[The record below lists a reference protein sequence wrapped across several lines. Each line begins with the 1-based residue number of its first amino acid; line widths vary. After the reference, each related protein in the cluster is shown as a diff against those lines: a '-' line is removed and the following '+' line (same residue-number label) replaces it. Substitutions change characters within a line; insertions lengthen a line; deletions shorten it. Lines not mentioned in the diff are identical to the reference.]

1 MGSREEAFKPNTSN
15 TSTYS
20 TPAVFEEKDKI

>member
-1 MGSREEAFKPNTSN
+1 MGSQEEAFKPNTSN

-20 TPAVFEEKDKI
+20 PAVFEEKDKI

>member
-15 TSTYS
+15 TSSYS
-20 TPAVFEEKDKI
+20 TAVFEEKKDKI

>member
-15 TSTYS
+15 TPTDST
-20 TPAVFEEKDKI
+20 AVFEEKDKI